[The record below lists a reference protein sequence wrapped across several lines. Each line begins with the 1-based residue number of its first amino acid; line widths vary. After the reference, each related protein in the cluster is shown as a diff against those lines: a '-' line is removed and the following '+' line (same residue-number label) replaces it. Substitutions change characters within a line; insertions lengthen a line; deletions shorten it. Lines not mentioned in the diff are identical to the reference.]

1 MWTNQQQPN
10 LLSSFGQRKH
20 PHNLG
25 LTQMDCTPHFF
36 FLWPR
41 VLFFWFWLGAPRV
54 LFTHTIFFIIDT
66 FTNQWQHHL
75 SHSRWSEIYGSK
87 HLVSKTSFQ
96 VHKLVLNI
104 SSWLC
109 IMQQNSILS
118 NIIIFLVSFMAQTLK
133 SLLLHER
140 LVFSGMLTSKIKAQL
155 TRLGLQLNYTKFD
168 ESVKFSPDVRSHF
181 IKNFSPIKISAAG
194 EIYCSLRTAQKQ
206 PLARFQDLHYCGL
219 NSCRRRKSRIWLGEC
234 NPTLTAEFA
243 SVIGPVMH
251 ANVFM

>member
-1 MWTNQQQPN
+1 MWPNQQQPN

-36 FLWPR
+36 FFGP
-41 VLFFWFWLGAPRV
+41 VYFFFWFWLGAPRV

-118 NIIIFLVSFMAQTLK
+118 NIIIFLVSFMHG
-133 SLLLHER
+133 SN
-140 LVFSGMLTSKIKAQL
+140 IKESFI
-155 TRLGLQLNYTKFD
+155 TRKACFFRNAHIQN
-168 ESVKFSPDVRSHF
+168 
-181 IKNFSPIKISAAG
+181 
-194 EIYCSLRTAQKQ
+194 
-206 PLARFQDLHYCGL
+206 
-219 NSCRRRKSRIWLGEC
+219 
-234 NPTLTAEFA
+234 
-243 SVIGPVMH
+243 
-251 ANVFM
+251 